1 MEKTIYGR
9 FVALAIFLSIT
20 LMVCPAFATTSTSFN
35 LALSTN
41 QIQFKI
47 PAGTTFNGT
56 IETSGM
62 IRFWVTAPTEAQ
74 IVNLGIIDKSGTFSF
89 VAQQNGTYTFNF
101 ENDLPN
107 TVQVTFSYSANPQ
120 LPNGGTGTALSYTVI
135 AIIVVAVAGS
145 LLIILAVRRKS
156 KKVAALQRKIAQT
169 KRGWNV
175 QILQLKRTRG
185 CPRRRSC

>member
-9 FVALAIFLSIT
+9 FVALTIFLSIT

-169 KRGWNV
+169 KRD
-175 QILQLKRTRG
+175 
-185 CPRRRSC
+185 